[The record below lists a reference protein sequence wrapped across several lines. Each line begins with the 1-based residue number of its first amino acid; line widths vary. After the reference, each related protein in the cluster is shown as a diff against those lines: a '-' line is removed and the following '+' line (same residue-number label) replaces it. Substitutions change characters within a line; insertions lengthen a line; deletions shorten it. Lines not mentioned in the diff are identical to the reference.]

1 MKRKKKHV
9 PLRGSVIGYITE
21 ISVAMFLQI
30 QIYIYI
36 YIYIYMYIMSGFNVR
51 LVNA

>member
-36 YIYIYMYIMSGFNVR
+36 YMYIMSGFNVR